1 MTLRRM
7 CLLLVGFIISIGICR
22 VWFVSQRNS
31 LPVVKGFAEE
41 TPLPV
46 FVAGT
51 DLLAEE
57 LVSYEGE
64 YIEDTEFGEYV
75 FVTGLILR
83 NTGKKGVL
91 CAKVKLIGEYD
102 TLDFEATYIPPGKSV
117 LVLEKNRK
125 ETTDTQFYS
134 CVGQVEYSDWE
145 EREAVKIQYLG
156 NDLIQVTNTSEKAV
170 TGIELYYKTDYA
182 HGLFYIGGITHCY
195 RIRSLSSGDSITVS
209 PEYYAS
215 DCSQIVYV
223 RAVGQTSIVN

>member
-1 MTLRRM
+1 MGLRRV
-7 CLLLVGFIISIGICR
+7 CLLLSGFVISIGICGA
-22 VWFVSQRNS
+22 WFVSQRNS
-31 LPVVKGFAEE
+31 VPVAKGFAEK

-51 DLLAEE
+51 DLVAEE

-83 NTGKKGVL
+83 NTGKKGIL
-91 CAKVKLIGEYD
+91 CAKVKLIGECD

-125 ETTDTQFYS
+125 ETADTHFYS
-134 CVGQVEYSDWE
+134 CVGQVECSEDNWE
-145 EREAVKIQYLG
+145 DREDVKIQSLE
-156 NDLIQVTNTSEKAV
+156 NDCIQVTNTTDRAI
-170 TGIELYYKTDYA
+170 TGAELYYKTDYA
-182 HGLFYIGGITHCY
+182 HGLFYMGGITHCY
-195 RIRSLSSGDSITVS
+195 RIRSLPPGKSITVS

-215 DCSQIVYV
+215 ECSQIVYV
-223 RAVGQTSIVN
+223 RTE

>member
-7 CLLLVGFIISIGICR
+7 CLLILGFAISIGICG

-31 LPVVKGFAEE
+31 VPVAMGFAEK

-75 FVTGLILR
+75 FVTGLLLR
-83 NTGKKGVL
+83 NTGEKGIL
-91 CAKVKLIGEYD
+91 CAKVKLIGECD

-125 ETTDTQFYS
+125 ETADTQFYS
-134 CVGQVEYSDWE
+134 CVGQVEYSDDHWE
-145 EREAVKIQYLG
+145 EREEVEIQCLG
-156 NDLIQVTNTSEKAV
+156 NDLIQITNTAEKAV

-182 HGLFYIGGITHCY
+182 HGLFYMGGITHCY
-195 RIRSLSSGDSITVS
+195 RIRSLSAGKSVTVS

-215 DCSQIVYV
+215 DCSQVVYIKTES
-223 RAVGQTSIVN
+223 QNN

>member
-7 CLLLVGFIISIGICR
+7 CLLFLGFVFSVGICGA
-22 VWFVSQRNS
+22 WFASQRNS
-31 LPVVKGFAEE
+31 VPVVKGFAEKK
-41 TPLPV
+41 TLPV

-57 LVSYEGE
+57 LVRYEGE

-83 NTGKKGVL
+83 NTGNKGVL
-91 CAKVKLIGEYD
+91 CVKVKLIGECD

-125 ETTDTQFYS
+125 ETVDTQFYS
-134 CVGQVEYSDWE
+134 CVGQVEYSDDNWE
-145 EREAVKIQYLG
+145 NREEVKIQYLG
-156 NDLIQVTNTSEKAV
+156 NDFIRITNTTGKAV
-170 TGIELYYKTDYA
+170 TGIELYYKTEYA
-182 HGLFYIGGITHCY
+182 NGLFYMGGITHCY
-195 RIRSLSSGDSITVS
+195 RIRSLSPGESVAVS

-223 RAVGQTSIVN
+223 RTEG